1 MLTANANHAFQD
13 QDAAEPPLQR
23 LRLVDALS
31 ANVGLHVIQD
41 QDAAEPPLQRL
52 RLVDALIANAD
63 LHVYQDQDASEPPL
77 QRLWLAAAPTVNAHH
92 AFQDLGAVKLQG
104 VALQKNDHACIILQR
119 YLQGIP
125 LVTLYQIMRY
135 PYLFE

>member
-23 LRLVDALS
+23 LRL
-31 ANVGLHVIQD
+31 
-41 QDAAEPPLQRL
+41 
-52 RLVDALIANAD
+52 
-63 LHVYQDQDASEPPL
+63 
-77 QRLWLAAAPTVNAHH
+77 AAAPTVNAHH

-104 VALQKNDHACIILQR
+104 VAHQKNDHARIILQR
-119 YLQGIP
+119 YLQGIL